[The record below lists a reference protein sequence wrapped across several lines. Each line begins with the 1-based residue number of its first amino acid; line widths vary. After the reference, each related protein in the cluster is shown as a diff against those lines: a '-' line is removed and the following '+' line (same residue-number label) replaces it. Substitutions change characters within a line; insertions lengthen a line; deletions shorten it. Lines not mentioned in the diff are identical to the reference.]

1 MSVCFNI
8 IFTIFE
14 ICLMLKDVI
23 KYFKLSK
30 LVYNDKRIITVSI
43 FLIGVSDFKKKYH
56 KSDLSNIYAN

>member
-1 MSVCFNI
+1 VCTFVCHKI
-8 IFTIFE
+8 IFTILV

-43 FLIGVSDFKKKYH
+43 FLIRKYDLKKMVS
-56 KSDLSNIYAN
+56 N

>member
-1 MSVCFNI
+1 
-8 IFTIFE
+8 
-14 ICLMLKDVI
+14 MLKDVI